1 MSASQFQSLRG
12 LNLSERETFRTHE
25 GVNNVN
31 HRHIRVALCG
41 RENEFTGIKK
51 EMSEDENLI

>member
-1 MSASQFQSLRG
+1 MHTQFNHWGFESIWK
-12 LNLSERETFRTHE
+12 ETFRTHE

-31 HRHIRVALCG
+31 HRHIMALCG

>member
-1 MSASQFQSLRG
+1 MRG

-51 EMSEDENLI
+51 EMSEDEMKTKSKY

>member
-1 MSASQFQSLRG
+1 MRG
-12 LNLSERETFRTHE
+12 LNLSEREIIRTHE

-41 RENEFTGIKK
+41 RENECTGINK
-51 EMSEDENLI
+51 EMGEDENLI